1 MCPLV
6 LSPGTV
12 VETWN
17 GGQRQPLISRLLQH
31 QWIQQKQQLQEKKYC
46 SVGFFLGDKKW
57 KDGNSGKGGDRKP
70 QNLSSLCP
78 SKRKPWSSG
87 TWEISQYVCA
97 RMRREQ
103 SYKDSS
109 KTWGEFRQ
117 KIKREQGKKK
127 SDNLKMKQSSRINF
141 HPESSPWSHPGN
153 AIFILDS
160 VIFKTAVLWCEQ
172 QDNRILPVTHPSA
185 SSFFL
190 TFTAFIST
198 SICPPDHFLLKHKS
212 MINKQR

>member
-87 TWEISQYVCA
+87 TWRFLNMCVHGWGGSKVTRTAQRHEENSDRKLKESKEKKNLIILKLNKAVESIFTPSHLPGPTQVMQY
-97 RMRREQ
+97 
-103 SYKDSS
+103 SS
-109 KTWGEFRQ
+109 
-117 KIKREQGKKK
+117 
-127 SDNLKMKQSSRINF
+127 
-141 HPESSPWSHPGN
+141 
-153 AIFILDS
+153 
-160 VIFKTAVLWCEQ
+160 
-172 QDNRILPVTHPSA
+172 
-185 SSFFL
+185 
-190 TFTAFIST
+190 
-198 SICPPDHFLLKHKS
+198 
-212 MINKQR
+212 